1 MIAWTWTER
10 GGGALA
16 LPTMIK
22 ACISIENITGCPQ
35 KILQSVTS
43 GSINQ
48 TPGTISVWWFSLT
61 NSYQKVSRRKG
72 KDRERI
78 GQVQVQVQGEEQEQA
93 GDQVGDQVQVT
104 LNLALPAATEWRD
117 QPGDG
122 SSENC
127 S

>member
-1 MIAWTWTER
+1 MIE
-10 GGGALA
+10 
-16 LPTMIK
+16 
-22 ACISIENITGCPQ
+22 ACISIE
-35 KILQSVTS
+35 ILQSVTS